1 MVQHL
6 GTSISGELLL
16 SPGLEEEAGREEQE
30 RDFQQEQDDFS
41 KERQPAGSNTGWGI
55 NTPPAPLP
63 SHPLIPVSASP
74 WPNPTEA
81 GGQGNPVIQSVE

>member
-30 RDFQQEQDDFS
+30 RDSNRS
-41 KERQPAGSNTGWGI
+41 KTISVKRGSQPEATPAGG
-55 NTPPAPLP
+55 
-63 SHPLIPVSASP
+63 
-74 WPNPTEA
+74 
-81 GGQGNPVIQSVE
+81 